1 MTGGTSGDMLTPKIL
16 VTGFDAFGGES
27 SNPASMAVQQLQLWG
42 SRIGRSV
49 EVITREIPTV
59 FGASAQAVREAILD
73 IMPQAVI
80 SVGQAGG
87 SHGIRVERVALNMN
101 DARIADNAG
110 NRPMDSPIEPDGPIA
125 YWASIP
131 VREVV
136 DAIRQEGIPA
146 ALSYQAGTFVCNHVF
161 YSTCHFVASHGLST
175 KVGFIHVPYLPE
187 QAVEKD
193 AAPSMSQEC
202 VVRALEAAVRAIS
215 ITL

>member
-1 MTGGTSGDMLTPKIL
+1 MSKIL
-16 VTGFDAFGGES
+16 ITGFDAFGGES
-27 SNPASMAVQQLQLWG
+27 TNPASRVLQHLDRSG
-42 SRIGRSV
+42 FRVGRGI

-59 FGASAQAVREAILD
+59 FGASAQAVREAIRD

-80 SVGQAGG
+80 SIGQAGG
-87 SHGIRVERVALNMN
+87 AHGIRVERVALNMD
-101 DARIADNAG
+101 DARIDDNAG

-136 DAIRQEGIPA
+136 EAMRREGIPA
-146 ALSYQAGTFVCNHVF
+146 ALSCSAGTFVCNHVF
-161 YSTCHFVASHGLST
+161 YSTCHFVASRSLNI

-193 AAPSMSQEC
+193 AAPSMSREC
-202 VVRALEAAVRAIS
+202 VVAALEAAVRVVAEAF
-215 ITL
+215 